1 MVLNGIS
8 FISTSIRFLLSKRE
22 LLVPPSLMLMSPLD
36 DLRHCTLKGV
46 WQLTD
51 GCPGGMPGLR
61 GCWYVPTLGY
71 DWLKGGWYACSDAG
85 QDYCLSAAGLN
96 NCRFSRYVT
105 LIIQLNDEAD
115 KEHGHS
121 LRRSFPIVME
131 NGLASVKQD
140 IVIQCTIVL
149 FYLPLGRLFK

>member
-36 DLRHCTLKGV
+36 DLRPCILKGV

-51 GCPGGMPGLR
+51 ACPGGMTGLR
-61 GCWYVPTLGY
+61 GG
-71 DWLKGGWYACSDAG
+71 YACSDVG

-105 LIIQLNDEAD
+105 PIIQLNDEAD
-115 KEHGHS
+115 KEHGHC
-121 LRRSFPIVME
+121 LRQSFPIVMG
-131 NGLASVKQD
+131 NGLASVMQD

>member
-36 DLRHCTLKGV
+36 DLRAFTLKGV

-61 GCWYVPTLGY
+61 GCCYVPTLGY
-71 DWLKGGWYACSDAG
+71 DWLKGG
-85 QDYCLSAAGLN
+85 
-96 NCRFSRYVT
+96 
-105 LIIQLNDEAD
+105 
-115 KEHGHS
+115 
-121 LRRSFPIVME
+121 
-131 NGLASVKQD
+131 
-140 IVIQCTIVL
+140 
-149 FYLPLGRLFK
+149 